1 MLAAPRTTALA
12 VLLTVAALAACSGR
26 TPQTAPQSS
35 IASAP
40 AASTRP
46 AMPASTAAPDTAV
59 GVMRAST
66 PAVPMPA
73 MRADRSVLSRDDIRA
88 TQYTNLYDVVAML
101 RGNWLRV
108 RTAESFTKSSAVQVY
123 LDMQRLNGV
132 DELRTMS
139 PLNVL
144 SVRFFD
150 PIQAS
155 ARWGMDH
162 GAGAIFI
169 LTAKK

>member
-1 MLAAPRTTALA
+1 MLAAHRTSALA

-35 IASAP
+35 IASEP
-40 AASTRP
+40 AASTSP
-46 AMPASTAAPDTAV
+46 ATPARTAAPDTAV
-59 GVMRAST
+59 SVMRAST
-66 PAVPMPA
+66 PAVPMP
-73 MRADRSVLSRDDIRA
+73 MPRADRSVLSRDDIRA
-88 TQYTNLYDVVAML
+88 TQYTNLYDVVATL

-108 RTAESFTKSSAVQVY
+108 RTAESFAKSSAVQVY

-162 GAGAIFI
+162 GAGAIFV